1 MKNKAII
8 NNLWID
14 NDNMEEVMY
23 QKTKDTEL
31 IKYTKLIVK
40 DGFIRLEKALKSFE
54 CDAIIEDFDSYCS
67 TFKDESDSHTLK
79 TGLHS
84 RLCNFHLTSINASS
98 AIVIEKIMKLLDF
111 WFDDEAAVCT
121 SLFFEQSTE
130 QAIHRDSPFFC
141 TEPYGLFFGVWFALE
156 DIKLEAGPLN
166 YYPGLHKDFIDRYEI
181 GKLIGSD
188 GRPYE
193 EYIKRLNEICSKSGI
208 EKKVALIKKGDA
220 FIWHPELPHG
230 GGPITTPGKTRKSIV
245 FHCIPKTKSVYG
257 VDEFFGHKPYDGR
270 THSLKSM
277 NKLKRINSWN
287 HFLKKIFKKKK
298 NSEILNSGRFMI
310 DHGEPKFDVNF

>member
-1 MKNKAII
+1 MAKSASSHLILN
-8 NNLWID
+8 
-14 NDNMEEVMY
+14 Y
-23 QKTKDTEL
+23 QRLHKKTKISYFD
-31 IKYTKLIVK
+31 IQSGAVNTKMRK
-40 DGFIRLEKALKSFE
+40 
-54 CDAIIEDFDSYCS
+54 
-67 TFKDESDSHTLK
+67 
-79 TGLHS
+79 
-84 RLCNFHLTSINASS
+84 
-98 AIVIEKIMKLLDF
+98 
-111 WFDDEAAVCT
+111 
-121 SLFFEQSTE
+121 
-130 QAIHRDSPFFC
+130 
-141 TEPYGLFFGVWFALE
+141 
-156 DIKLEAGPLN
+156 
-166 YYPGLHKDFIDRYEI
+166 
-181 GKLIGSD
+181 
-188 GRPYE
+188 
-193 EYIKRLNEICSKSGI
+193 
-208 EKKVALIKKGDA
+208 IKKGDA